1 MENAVTRIAETIHHV
16 AMREDVEL
24 SELVNEGIFFVP
36 ELAFAYAVGK
46 KIMEDRERVFSGA
59 PVKWRR
65 EIDLGN
71 GGPTDLVFQYKDGKR
86 IAFEFKISGKPSA
99 YLGDIRKLSN
109 LPAENTAR
117 IFCALV
123 VAFEK
128 DRREDLR
135 IQAVQRFQDEQIH
148 PLLDP
153 FPFFSTK
160 QRRYQSP
167 IACVVGIWSVG
178 DIPKLKK
185 HSSIT

>member
-1 MENAVTRIAETIHHV
+1 MKKALKKIAETIHHV

-46 KIMEDRERVFSGA
+46 KIMDNRETIFDGE

-71 GGPTDLVFQYKDGKR
+71 GRPTDLVFEYDDGKR
-86 IAFEFKISGKPSA
+86 IAIEFKISGKESA
-99 YLGDIRKLSN
+99 YLGDIQKLLK

-123 VAFEK
+123 DAFEK
-128 DRREDLR
+128 EGRNDARV
-135 IQAVQRFQDEQIH
+135 QAVEKKLPDAQIS
-148 PLLDP
+148 PLLNP
-153 FPFFSTK
+153 FPIFSTK
-160 QRRYQSP
+160 QVRYQSP
-167 IACVVGIWSVG
+167 IVCVVGVWSVG
-178 DIPKLKK
+178 
-185 HSSIT
+185 